1 MKFYYW
7 LELPTAIISLLSEKS
22 TLEESSTAAK
32 LLNSSKVISQ
42 MTSKLY
48 QSIDL
53 LSLSVGFENSNSIK
67 TLKKR
72 IQDLEKEKSCIVIQA
87 MKFSVQL
94 SSKLG
99 SIIEEEIKTS
109 RSMIDNILL
118 TKIKYF
124 LTLLKNTINQLTI
137 HIQSKNNNF
146 IIGELESEL
155 NFCHTLKVFFEKLE
169 SKFFNFS
176 MNYINKKSSIGV
188 MNDDNQNGK
197 EKNSPSPYSTPQ
209 IRTLKIN

>member
-22 TLEESSTAAK
+22 TIEESSTAAK

-146 IIGELESEL
+146 ILGELESEL
-155 NFCHTLKVFFEKLE
+155 NFCHALKVFFEKLE

-176 MNYINKKSSIGV
+176 MNYINKKSSIGGI
-188 MNDDNQNGK
+188 NEDLIQNGK

-209 IRTLKIN
+209 IRTLKI